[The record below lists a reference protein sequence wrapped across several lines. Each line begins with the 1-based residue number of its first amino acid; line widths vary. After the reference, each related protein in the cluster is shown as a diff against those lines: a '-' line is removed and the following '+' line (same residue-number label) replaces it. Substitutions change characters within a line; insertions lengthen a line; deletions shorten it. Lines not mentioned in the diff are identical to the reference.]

1 MALPRQLL
9 IFLILL
15 VGAPGA
21 TGDALAQ
28 TKAGTTIAQFLGIET
43 SAQHA
48 GFGNAGAAL
57 AEGIES
63 VYFNP
68 GVIGFLWD
76 TEFQFTHSLWF
87 ADIRFDYAAV
97 AVPVRGWGTI
107 FGSVTALNS
116 GDIAVRTVESPLGTG
131 EYYSVGNTAIGL
143 GFGRQVTRRF
153 AAGVQIN
160 YVSERIWHTYQ
171 NTITLDIGTIYAIR
185 ENGLQM
191 GFSLT
196 NAGTGSRYAGRDLAI
211 QYDNT
216 DDIYGDNSA
225 LPGEQLTDNFPVPIL
240 FRFGLSYPYQ
250 LNGDWRL
257 LLLADALHPNDN
269 AESVNLGIE
278 GSWRG
283 NLALR
288 LGYQTLFQTD
298 SGQGLTLGV
307 GIRSRLGDR
316 RLRFDY
322 GWTDHI
328 YLEETHRFTIA
339 VGL

>member
-1 MALPRQLL
+1 MMARLRRILVPLICLL
-9 IFLILL
+9 S
-15 VGAPGA
+15 AA
-21 TGDALAQ
+21 ADASAQ
-28 TKAGTTIAQFLGIET
+28 TKAGTTIAQFMSIEP
-43 SAQHA
+43 SAQHT

-68 GVIGFLWD
+68 GVIGLLWE
-76 TEFQFTHSLWF
+76 TEIQFTHAAWY
-87 ADIRFDYAAV
+87 ADIAYDYAAI
-97 AVPVRGWGTI
+97 AVPVRRWGTFFTSI
-107 FGSVTALNS
+107 TALNS
-116 GDIAVRTVESPLGTG
+116 GDIAVRTVEKPLGTG
-131 EYYSVGNTAIGL
+131 ENYSVGNLGIGL
-143 GFGRQVTRRF
+143 GYGRQVTSRF
-153 AAGVQIN
+153 SAGLRVN

-171 NTITLDIGTIYAIR
+171 HTMTVDIGTVYAIR

-191 GFSLT
+191 GFSLS
-196 NAGTGSRYAGRDLAI
+196 NAGTTSRYRGRDLAI

-225 LPGEQLTDNFPVPIL
+225 LPGEQLTDSFPVPVL

-250 LNGDWRL
+250 VSTESRL

-269 AESVNLGIE
+269 AESVNLGVE
-278 GSWRG
+278 WAWRE

-298 SGQGLTLGV
+298 TEQGLTMGM
-307 GIRSRLGDR
+307 GIRTRFAER

-322 GWTDHI
+322 GWANHDH
-328 YLEETHRFTIA
+328 LEATHRLTVA
-339 VGL
+339 LGL

>member
-1 MALPRQLL
+1 MALPRHLTILL
-9 IFLILL
+9 ILA
-15 VGAPGA
+15 VGAAGA
-21 TGDALAQ
+21 AGNASAQ
-28 TKAGTTIAQFLGIET
+28 TKAGTTVAQFLGIEP
-43 SAQHA
+43 SGRHA

-68 GVIGFLWD
+68 GVIGLLWD
-76 TEFQFTHSLWF
+76 TEFQFTHSAWF
-87 ADIRFDYAAV
+87 ADISYDYAAI
-97 AVPVRGWGTI
+97 AVPVRGWGTF

-116 GDIAVRTVESPLGTG
+116 GDIAVRTVERPHGTG
-131 EYYSVGNTAIGL
+131 EYYDVGNTAIGL

-153 AAGVQIN
+153 SAGVRIN

-171 NTITLDIGTIYAIR
+171 RTVTLDIGTVYALR
-185 ENGLQM
+185 EGGLQM

-196 NAGTGSRYAGRDLAI
+196 NAGTDSRYTGRDLAI
-211 QYDNT
+211 QYDAT

-225 LPGEQLTDNFPVPIL
+225 LPGEQYTDSFAVPIM

-250 LNGDWRL
+250 VGADSRL
-257 LLLADALHPNDN
+257 LLMADALHPNDN
-269 AESVNLGIE
+269 AESLNLGVE
-278 GSWRG
+278 LDWRG
-283 NLALR
+283 SLSLR
-288 LGYQTLFQTD
+288 AGYQTLFQTD
-298 SGQGLTLGV
+298 SAQGLTLGV
-307 GIRSRLGDR
+307 GIRSRFGDR

-328 YLEETHRFTIA
+328 YLDGTHRVTVA